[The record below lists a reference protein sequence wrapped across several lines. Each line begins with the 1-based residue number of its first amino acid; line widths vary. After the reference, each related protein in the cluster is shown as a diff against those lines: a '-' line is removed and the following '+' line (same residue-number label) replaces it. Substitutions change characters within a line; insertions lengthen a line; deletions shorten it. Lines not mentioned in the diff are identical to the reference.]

1 MFTLVEGAGPRFRER
16 GPAAERRITVEK
28 TGLSSRELIELA
40 ERYSAHN
47 YHPLPVV
54 ISRAEG
60 VWVWDVEGA
69 KYMDMLS
76 SYSAL
81 NQGHLN
87 KRIIAAA
94 KAQLDALTLTSRA
107 FHNDRFGPFCE
118 YLCKVAGQES
128 TLLMNTGAEAVETAI
143 KAARKWGYSVKGV
156 AKDRAEIITCENNFH
171 GRTTTIVGFSSEEQ
185 YREGFGPFAPG
196 FKMIPYSD
204 VEALKRAVTPD
215 TVAFLVEPIQGEAGV
230 IVPEDGF
237 LKEAAAVCRE
247 NNVLLMLDEI
257 QTGLGR
263 TGKMFCCEHEGVTP
277 DVLIV
282 GKALG
287 GGVFPVS
294 GILARKEVMDV
305 FTPGD
310 HGSTF
315 GGNPLACAIGME
327 ALKVIVEEDLP
338 ARAAESGEYL
348 MERLRAIESP
358 HVKEVRGKGLLIG
371 VEIKETSGTARPFCE
386 KLKDLGILAKE
397 THHQVV
403 RFAPPLVITREEI
416 DWALPRIEQVLAGR
430 VE

>member
-1 MFTLVEGAGPRFRER
+1 M
-16 GPAAERRITVEK
+16 EK
-28 TGLSSRELIELA
+28 TGLSSGELIDLA
-40 ERYSAHN
+40 ESYSAHN

-54 ISRAEG
+54 ISKAER
-60 VWVWDVEGA
+60 VWVWDVEGK

-87 KRIIAAA
+87 KRIINAA
-94 KAQLDALTLTSRA
+94 KAQLERLTLTSRA

-128 TLLMNTGAEAVETAI
+128 VLLMNTGAEAVETAL
-143 KAARKWGYSVKGV
+143 KAARKWGYRVKGV
-156 AKDRAEIITCENNFH
+156 EDDRAEIITCRNNFH

-185 YREGFGPFAPG
+185 YRDGFGPFSPG
-196 FKMIPYSD
+196 FKLIPYND
-204 VEALKRAVTPD
+204 VDALKQAITPN
-215 TVAFLVEPIQGEAGV
+215 TVGFLVEPIQGEAG
-230 IVPEDGF
+230 IIMPDEGY
-237 LKEAAAVCRE
+237 LKQVAAVCRD

-263 TGKMFCCEHEGVTP
+263 TGKLFCYEYEGATP

-294 GILARKEVMDV
+294 GILARKEIMDV

-315 GGNPLACAIGME
+315 GGNPLACAVGME

-338 ARAAESGEYL
+338 ARAADLGGYFTEG
-348 MERLRAIESP
+348 LRRIESP
-358 HVKEVRGKGLLIG
+358 HIEEIRGRGLLIG
-371 VEIKETSGTARPFCE
+371 LEIRETSGPARPFCE

-397 THHQVV
+397 THHQVI
-403 RFAPPLVITREEI
+403 RFAPPLVILREEI
-416 DWALPRIEQVLAGR
+416 DWALERIEKVLMA
-430 VE
+430 